1 MVMVKGLMGRCLH
14 HETTLNRLRDKAKT
28 TEEELLELKTWKLAQ
43 ERKFKLLEDDRN
55 ELMKLTEE
63 LRIIIQDKEKEVRL
77 AKETAVQ
84 EFRDSDALL
93 SELGDSFNDG
103 FDEAI
108 RQVKVLNPN
117 FDVSSVNVHAQEIT
131 STRPADSENT
141 DELFEENPPVNAPE
155 DQPIRQND
163 PKDGESARAD
173 QQAIESGS
181 KDGKINR
188 EEEGEKPIAV

>member
-14 HETTLNRLRDKAKT
+14 HETTLGRLRDKAKM
-28 TEEELLELKTWKLAQ
+28 TEEELLELKTWRVAQ
-43 ERKFKLLEDDRN
+43 EKKFKMLETDRN
-55 ELMKLTEE
+55 ELFKPTEE
-63 LRIIIQDKEKEVRL
+63 MRVIIQEKEQEVRL

-93 SELGDSFNDG
+93 SELGDSFNEG

-108 RQVKVLNPN
+108 RQVKVLYPN
-117 FDVSSVNVHAQEIT
+117 FDVSSVNVNAQEIT

-155 DQPIRQND
+155 DQPIPQND

-173 QQAIESGS
+173 QQTVESGYKAS
-181 KDGKINR
+181 KINR
-188 EEEGEKPIAV
+188 EEEKEKPI

>member
-28 TEEELLELKTWKLAQ
+28 TEEELHELKTWRVAQ
-43 ERKFKLLEDDRN
+43 EKKFKMLETDRN
-55 ELMKLTEE
+55 ELFKLTEE
-63 LRIIIQDKEKEVRL
+63 MRLIIQDKEQEVRL

-93 SELGDSFNDG
+93 SELGDSFNEG

-108 RQVKVLNPN
+108 RQVKVLYPN
-117 FDVSSVNVHAQEIT
+117 FDVSSVNVNAQEIT

-155 DQPIRQND
+155 DQPIPQND

-173 QQAIESGS
+173 QQTVESGS
-181 KDGKINR
+181 KASKINR
-188 EEEGEKPIAV
+188 EEEKEKPI